1 MFLWVFGIRR
11 TATPAVRR
19 GKAPLPMSVTKS
31 GQAALARAAEGGCP
45 YAGLFVAQSF
55 DGVKAGGADGR
66 HHPADE
72 ANGSK
77 NENGND

>member
-1 MFLWVFGIRR
+1 MFLWTFGIRR
-11 TATPAVRR
+11 TAAPGCPA
-19 GKAPLPMSVTKS
+19 GQSPLPLSVTKS
-31 GQAALARAAEGGCP
+31 GQAALARAAEGGCS
-45 YAGLFVAQSF
+45 YAGLFVAQGF

-72 ANGSK
+72 ANGGK